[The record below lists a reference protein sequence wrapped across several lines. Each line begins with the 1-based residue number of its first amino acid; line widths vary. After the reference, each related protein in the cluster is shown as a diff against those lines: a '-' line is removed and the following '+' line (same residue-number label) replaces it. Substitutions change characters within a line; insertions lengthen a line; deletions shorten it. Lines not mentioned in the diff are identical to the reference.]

1 MHSSVTIEGNCG
13 TSLLALSAPLEG
25 SGQIWGRTQATS
37 GMEGHLLPE
46 RPFATQR
53 GPKLT
58 DFTVKGDALKIQNQG
73 CGCHRHMEEQSSTKL
88 SPGLVS
94 CTSLCPNTR
103 VLHAR
108 AHTHHTHVPHTTS
121 HIHTCP
127 HTHHTIPCTHA
138 CTCTTH
144 HARTLH
150 NLPYTH
156 MHVPHTLFFCNLL
169 SHSVL

>member
-13 TSLLALSAPLEG
+13 TSLLALPAPLEG
-25 SGQIWGRTQATS
+25 SEQIWGRTQATS
-37 GMEGHLLPE
+37 AMEGQLLPE

-53 GPKLT
+53 GPKLP

-73 CGCHRHMEEQSSTKL
+73 CGCHRHMEEQSSTRL

-94 CTSLCPNTR
+94 CASLCPNTH
-103 VLHAR
+103 VSHAHAH

-127 HTHHTIPCTHA
+127 HTP
-138 CTCTTH
+138 
-144 HARTLH
+144 H
-150 NLPYTH
+150 NPLYTH
-156 MHVPHTLFFCNLL
+156 MHTHYTPCTHTAQPAIHTHACPPHTLLL
-169 SHSVL
+169 